1 MSGACADVINGC
13 ILMTYESCQR
23 RSESRA
29 PQPRTGFA
37 PAVRA
42 TSRGRRTSGPRLLNL
57 STAGISLPSAGTSAE
72 GARSRDRI
80 EAGIHGKAAA
90 RFDSAGAVVR
100 ICQTTLDQ
108 RGGQP
113 RVNRA
118 AATRARSWL
127 RPDRFRHVLFSW
139 SIVSTVYCPINW
151 PRPSRFWCRTNAG
164 QSQPQHP
171 TAHHR
176 LRR

>member
-1 MSGACADVINGC
+1 MSGACADVINSC
-13 ILMTYESCQR
+13 ILMTYESGQR
-23 RSESRA
+23 RPKSRT
-29 PQPRTGFA
+29 PQPRAGFA

-42 TSRGRRTSGPRLLNL
+42 TSRGRRASCQRLLNL

-80 EAGIHGKAAA
+80 EVGIHGKATA
-90 RFDSAGAVVR
+90 RFDSAGAVVC

-127 RPDRFRHVLFSW
+127 RPDRIRHVPFSW
-139 SIVSTVYCPINW
+139 SIVSTVCCPTSW
-151 PRPSRFWCRTNAG
+151 PRSFSPWCRINAG
-164 QSQPQHP
+164 QSQLQYPV
-171 TAHHR
+171 AHHK

>member
-1 MSGACADVINGC
+1 MKGACMYVINGC

-23 RSESRA
+23 RSKGRTS
-29 PQPRTGFA
+29 QPRARFA

-42 TSRGRRTSGPRLLNL
+42 TSRGRRASGQRLLNL
-57 STAGISLPSAGTSAE
+57 STTGLSLPSAGTSAE
-72 GARSRDRI
+72 GARSRDRV
-80 EAGIHGKAAA
+80 EVGVHGKAATQY
-90 RFDSAGAVVR
+90 DSAGAVVC

-113 RVNRA
+113 RVARA

-127 RPDRFRHVLFSW
+127 RPDCFRHGAFSW
-139 SIVSTVYCPINW
+139 SIVSTVCCPTSW
-151 PRPSRFWCRTNAG
+151 PRYFSLWCRTNAG
-164 QSQPQHP
+164 QSQLQYP
-171 TAHHR
+171 TAHHK

>member
-1 MSGACADVINGC
+1 MSGVCVDVINGC
-13 ILMTYESCQR
+13 ILMTYESGQR
-23 RSESRA
+23 SSKSRTT
-29 PQPRTGFA
+29 QPRAGFA

-42 TSRGRRTSGPRLLNL
+42 TSRGRRAPGPRLFHLAA
-57 STAGISLPSAGTSAE
+57 TGISLPSAGTSAE
-72 GARSRDRI
+72 GARDRDRI
-80 EAGIHGKAAA
+80 EVGIHGKAAT

-113 RVNRA
+113 RVVGA
-118 AATRARSWL
+118 AATRARAWL

-139 SIVSTVYCPINW
+139 SIVSTVCYPTSWLRFFSPWYRING
-151 PRPSRFWCRTNAG
+151 G
-164 QSQPQHP
+164 QSRLQYP
-171 TAHHR
+171 TAHHK

>member
-1 MSGACADVINGC
+1 MSEAWVNVIKGC
-13 ILMTYESCQR
+13 ILMTYESRQR
-23 RSESRA
+23 CSKSRTT
-29 PQPRTGFA
+29 QPRAGLA

-42 TSRGRRTSGPRLLNL
+42 TSRGRRAPGQRLLHL
-57 STAGISLPSAGTSAE
+57 STTGLSLPSAGTSAE
-72 GARSRDRI
+72 GASNRDRI
-80 EAGIHGKAAA
+80 EVGIHGKAAA

-113 RVNRA
+113 RVVGS

-127 RPDRFRHVLFSW
+127 RPDRFRHVLFIW
-139 SIVSTVYCPINW
+139 SIVSAVCYPTSW
-151 PRPSRFWCRTNAG
+151 LRSFSLWCRINAG
-164 QSQPQHP
+164 QSRLQYP
-171 TAHHR
+171 TAHNK